1 MRRLSTAGARLSTG
15 EAPAKAGAAAHR
27 SCFTYGGDVPGSR
40 AATLVGSGRAPEP
53 HTFGKLLILVE
64 VGKDSNSGAGYCHA
78 MKPRTR
84 LVALHPVHG
93 YAIPPPQDVKVSRRN
108 ARERNRVQS
117 VNHGFDVLKRHIPT
131 AASVKKMSKVNILSH
146 AVNYIEALTS
156 LLRETPPVPPPP
168 VSSPSSSTSFP
179 PNPEPSPNSFPHQP
193 CYTTGVGGSSYPPP
207 LTPISPNTHPYY
219 QGFRSQQQY
228 ESGYDTS
235 PTHGFY
241 SESEHCPP
249 SSSSATGGCPQPASI
264 GTRSHSWTAGDV
276 QARSY
281 PPRHFPP
288 SPAPSDPPSL
298 PPTTHQ
304 HPPSTPHQGVDL
316 KREKPEESSG
326 EEDDILD
333 AIAEW
338 QQN

>member
-1 MRRLSTAGARLSTG
+1 
-15 EAPAKAGAAAHR
+15 
-27 SCFTYGGDVPGSR
+27 
-40 AATLVGSGRAPEP
+40 
-53 HTFGKLLILVE
+53 
-64 VGKDSNSGAGYCHA
+64 

-117 VNHGFDVLKRHIPT
+117 VNHGFDMLKRHIPT

-156 LLRETPPVPPPP
+156 LLRETPPVP
-168 VSSPSSSTSFP
+168 VSSPSSSSTPFP
-179 PNPEPSPNSFPHQP
+179 PNNPEPSPGSSFPHHQP
-193 CYTTGVGGSSYPPP
+193 CYTSGPTGSSTSYPPP

-219 QGFRSQQQY
+219 QGFRSQHQY
-228 ESGYDTS
+228 ESGYETS
-235 PTHGFY
+235 PTSFY
-241 SESEHCPP
+241 SESEGPP
-249 SSSSATGGCPQPASI
+249 SSTGGCPHPASI

-298 PPTTHQ
+298 TPTSHQ
-304 HPPSTPHQGVDL
+304 QTSSSNPHQIVEL

>member
-1 MRRLSTAGARLSTG
+1 M
-15 EAPAKAGAAAHR
+15 
-27 SCFTYGGDVPGSR
+27 
-40 AATLVGSGRAPEP
+40 
-53 HTFGKLLILVE
+53 
-64 VGKDSNSGAGYCHA
+64 CHA

-117 VNHGFDVLKRHIPT
+117 VNHGFDMLKRHIPT

-156 LLRETPPVPPPP
+156 LLRETPPPTHPPPT
-168 VSSPSSSTSFP
+168 SSPSTSSTSFP
-179 PNPEPSPNSFPHQP
+179 PNPEPSPGSFPQQP
-193 CYTTGVGGSSYPPP
+193 CYTSGGSSYPPP

-219 QGFRSQQQY
+219 QGFRSQPQY

-235 PTHGFY
+235 PSGFY
-241 SESEHCPP
+241 SESECPP
-249 SSSSATGGCPQPASI
+249 TSAGCPPPQPASI
-264 GTRSHSWTAGDV
+264 GSRSHSWAAGDV

-288 SPAPSDPPSL
+288 SPAPSDPPA
-298 PPTTHQ
+298 TTPQ
-304 HPPSTPHQGVDL
+304 HPSSTPGHPIVEL
-316 KREKPEESSG
+316 KREKADESSG

>member
-1 MRRLSTAGARLSTG
+1 MFGVRRLSTAEARLSTG
-15 EAPAKAGAAAHR
+15 EPPAKAGAAAHR
-27 SCFTYGGDVPGSR
+27 SCLTYGDVPGSR
-40 AATLVGSGRAPEP
+40 AATFVGPGHAPEADA
-53 HTFGKLLILVE
+53 FGITLILLE
-64 VGKDSNSGAGYCHA
+64 AGRDPNPGAGCCHD

-168 VSSPSSSTSFP
+168 TSSPSSSTSFP
-179 PNPEPSPNSFPHQP
+179 PNPEPSPGSFPHHQP
-193 CYTTGVGGSSYPPP
+193 CYTTAAGSSYPPP

-235 PTHGFY
+235 PTGFY
-241 SESEHCPP
+241 SESETCPP
-249 SSSSATGGCPQPASI
+249 TGGCPHPASI

-288 SPAPSDPPSL
+288 SPTPSDPPSL
-298 PPTTHQ
+298 PPTSHQ
-304 HPPSTPHQGVDL
+304 HAPSTPHQSVDL